1 MDIFNQQHLSQS
13 DFARLSQFI
22 YSHAGIKM
30 PLSKLSM
37 VEARIRKRLRKLNMR
52 GFSDYCKYLFSPQG
66 MEKELSFFINAITTN
81 KTDFFRESGH
91 FEYLIQKAVP
101 ELMAREGMGINKQ
114 LHLWSAAASRG
125 NEAYTIAIVL
135 SEFSTKFPGFN
146 FNYFILGT
154 DISTEVLET
163 ARIGIYKHEEIDP
176 VPLELRK
183 KYFLKS
189 KDKEINL
196 VRVVPEL
203 RKRVRF
209 RHLNL
214 MDNFNL
220 RQPMDI
226 IFCRNVLI
234 YFSKETQESVIL
246 RLCRNLKPGGFLFMG
261 HSEVLNCN
269 NFPLVSTAPA
279 VYKRV

>member
-1 MDIFNQQHLSQS
+1 MDIFKQRLSRS
-13 DFARLSQFI
+13 DFRRLSQFI

-37 VEARIRKRLRKLNMR
+37 VETRIRKRLRILNIEDY
-52 GFSDYCKYLFSPQG
+52 SDYCDYLFSPQG
-66 MEKELSFFINAITTN
+66 MESELPFFFNVITTN

-114 LHLWSAAASRG
+114 LNIWSAAASRG

-135 SEFSTKFPGFN
+135 SEFSTKFPGFH

-154 DISTEVLET
+154 DISTEVLE
-163 ARIGIYKHEEIDP
+163 AAKIGIYKHEEIDP
-176 VPLELRK
+176 VPMALRK

-189 KDKEINL
+189 KDKGKDL
-196 VRVVPEL
+196 VRVTPEI

-214 MDNFNL
+214 MDNFKL

-234 YFSKETQESVIL
+234 YFSKETQDGVIL
-246 RLCRNLKPGGFLFMG
+246 RLCQNLKPGGFLFLG
-261 HSEVLNCN
+261 HSEVINCQD
-269 NFPLVSTAPA
+269 FPLISTAPA
-279 VYKRV
+279 VYKKVI

>member
-1 MDIFNQQHLSQS
+1 MDFFKQRLSHK
-13 DFARLSQFI
+13 DFKRLSQFI

-37 VEARIRKRLRKLNMR
+37 VEARIRKRLIKLNIE
-52 GFSDYCKYLFSPQG
+52 DYSNYCDYLFSPKG
-66 MEKELSFFINAITTN
+66 MESELPFFTNAITTN

-91 FEYLIQKAVP
+91 FEYLIQKAIP
-101 ELMAREGMGINKQ
+101 ELIAREGMGINKQ

-135 SEFSTKFPGFN
+135 SEFSTKFPGLN

-154 DISTEVLET
+154 DISTEVLE
-163 ARIGIYKHEEIDP
+163 AAKIGIYKHEEIEP
-176 VPLELRK
+176 VPFELRK

-189 KDKEINL
+189 KDKEKDL
-196 VRVVPEL
+196 VRVKPEI
-203 RKRVRF
+203 RKSVKF

-214 MDNFNL
+214 MENFNL

-234 YFSKETQESVIL
+234 YFSKDTQDGVIL
-246 RLCRNLKPGGFLFMG
+246 RLCQNLKPGGFLFLG
-261 HSEVLNCN
+261 HSEVINCQ
-269 NFPLVSTAPA
+269 NFPLVSMAPA
-279 VYKRV
+279 VYKKVK